1 MISFGLALLG
11 GYALALPAQSR
22 IRVTPMGQ
30 GTASVSRMSPS
41 PLRDAVTEARL
52 VQPIVMLDVAYGDRL
67 GATISLN
74 AEGFTMPGG
83 QLTAGGW
90 GEGFV
95 DRRHPHTYVHEM
107 MFSARDILGT
117 ADGTA
122 RLAVAAGK
130 GFAAFGTDDPM
141 SRPMLMYPV
150 NHHLSQ
156 ILERAVA
163 IAQLAVGPVAAEASV
178 FNGDE
183 PSAPGDWPLL
193 RSDDGNW
200 RFGDSWAVRLSGR
213 PVQPL
218 EVQASYA
225 DVHSPEHR
233 PGAGGEARK
242 ASASARWRD
251 APAWGERYAMVEWA
265 RTSELDGFFVFHSV
279 LGEAMVRRGRIGVAY
294 RFERTERPE
303 EERLADPFRSR
314 RPHLENA
321 ILGISRWT
329 LHTIR
334 AEYDATDPA
343 GGHRLAPFIEI
354 TTGRVAEVSGGV
366 FDVGATYGSNR
377 AGTISVGVVLGW
389 RSRHHR
395 MGRYGVLAPNHG
407 GMSPHQGH

>member
-1 MISFGLALLG
+1 
-11 GYALALPAQSR
+11 
-22 IRVTPMGQ
+22 
-30 GTASVSRMSPS
+30 MSPS
-41 PLRDAVTEARL
+41 PLLEPVTEARL
-52 VQPIVMLDVAYGDRL
+52 VQPMVMLNVAFGDRF
-67 GATISLN
+67 GATVTLN
-74 AEGFTMPGG
+74 GEGLTMPGG
-83 QLTAGGW
+83 QVTAGGW

-95 DRRHPHTYVHEM
+95 DRRHPHTYVHEL
-107 MFSARDILGT
+107 MFSARDILGST
-117 ADGTA
+117 DGNA

-156 ILERAVA
+156 ILERAVV
-163 IAQLAVGPVAAEASV
+163 IAQLEVGPIVAEASV

-183 PSAPGDWPLL
+183 PTDPGDWPLL
-193 RSDDGNW
+193 RSADGNW
-200 RFGDSWAVRLSGR
+200 RFGDSWAGRLSAR
-213 PVQPL
+213 PMRQL

-242 ASASARWRD
+242 ASTSARWHD

-279 LGEAMVRRGRIGVAY
+279 LGEVMARRGRLGAAY

-321 ILGISRWT
+321 ILGITRWT

-334 AEYDATDPA
+334 TEYDATDPD
-343 GGHRLAPFIEI
+343 GNVRVAPFVEL

-366 FDVGATYGSNR
+366 FDVVATYGSNR
-377 AGTISVGVVLGW
+377 AGTLSVGVVMGW
-389 RSRHHR
+389 RSRSHR
-395 MGRYGVLAPNHG
+395 MGRYGVLAPDHA
-407 GMSPHQGH
+407 GMAPHQGH

>member
-1 MISFGLALLG
+1 MGLGLILLG
-11 GYALALPAQSR
+11 GCAMALPAQSR
-22 IRVTPMGQ
+22 IRVTPMAQ
-30 GTASVSRMSPS
+30 GIATVSRMSPS
-41 PLRDAVTEARL
+41 PLLEPVTEARL
-52 VQPIVMLDVAYGDRL
+52 VQPMVMLDLAFGERL
-67 GATISLN
+67 GATVTLN
-74 AEGFTMPGG
+74 GEGLTMPGG
-83 QLTAGGW
+83 QVTAGGW

-95 DRRHPHTYVHEM
+95 DRRHPHTYVHELM
-107 MFSARDILGT
+107 LSARDILGR
-117 ADGTA
+117 ADGKA

-130 GFAAFGTDDPM
+130 GFVAFGTDDPM

-150 NHHLSQ
+150 NHHFSQ

-163 IAQLAVGPVAAEASV
+163 IAQLEIGPFVAEASV

-183 PSAPGDWPLL
+183 PTEPGDWPLL

-200 RFGDSWAVRLSGR
+200 RFGDSWAGRLSVR
-213 PVQPL
+213 PVPPV

-233 PGAGGEARK
+233 AGAGGEARK
-242 ASASARWRD
+242 ASASARWHD

-279 LGEAMVRRGRIGVAY
+279 LGEVMVRRGRLGAAY

-321 ILGISRWT
+321 ILGITRWT

-334 AEYDATDPA
+334 AEFDATDPA
-343 GGHRLAPFIEI
+343 SNLRVAPFVEL
-354 TTGRVAEVSGGV
+354 TAGRVAEVSGGV
-366 FDVGATYGSNR
+366 FDVVATYGSNR
-377 AGTISVGVVLGW
+377 AGTISVGVVMGW
-389 RSRHHR
+389 RSRNHR
-395 MGRYGVLAPNHG
+395 MGRYGVLAPDHA